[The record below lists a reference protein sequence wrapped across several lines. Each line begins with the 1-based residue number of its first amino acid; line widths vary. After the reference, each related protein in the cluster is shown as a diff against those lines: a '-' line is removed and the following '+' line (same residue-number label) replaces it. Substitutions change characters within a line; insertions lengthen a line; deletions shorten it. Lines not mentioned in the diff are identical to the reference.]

1 MARWRNRIGVA
12 WFNLPWV
19 RERWARRYRPPTLE
33 ATPWTPLPAPLA
45 QCRLALITTGGVHL
59 RGDPPF
65 DMSDP
70 EGDASFRPIPH
81 AAAPPAPPRP
91 RRAALREGW
100 IGSATPCAYS
110 LMGHILGRRLAE
122 LREKTAPE
130 LARRLLA

>member
-59 RGDPPF
+59 RGEPPF

-70 EGDASFRPIPH
+70 EGDASFRRIPND
-81 AAAPPAPPRP
+81 AAPEALAISHDYYDHRDADRDVNLVLPLAPL
-91 RRAALREGW
+91 RAALREGW

-110 LMGHILGRRLAE
+110 LM
-122 LREKTAPE
+122 
-130 LARRLLA
+130 